1 MYHLCARWL
10 AATALLCGALPGLA
24 QGTLS
29 YRESSNGLQIPTLGS
44 GRTEIEFGDV
54 NGDGNVDIVSIG
66 DHGSPNIGTQEHGVM
81 VWFGDGAGNWSVFQ
95 NGNFGYGG
103 VALGDVNNDGF
114 MDVGYGMHHNY
125 SSNHFGDRLLGVAL
139 GNGTGKQW
147 RPWDRGV
154 ATNGENYG
162 MFGTDFADVNNDGF
176 LDLGS
181 TSFGCCSGVHVYLNH
196 HNGQWSQSFGF
207 LGGNGLDDF
216 LFADFNG
223 DGNADLATAN
233 SKGTAYLG
241 DGAGGFTLAD
251 GNLPPVPNLGRPGIS
266 AGDVNDDGRDD
277 LAFVNGSGGLEVWTM
292 VSNGAWLD
300 LSGSLPA
307 SGRFEATQIA
317 DMNLDGHGD
326 VVAFG
331 RGTVS
336 VYAGDGQGNWTLAA
350 SFSTPGRQGYAA
362 FRAGTDVD
370 HNGFPDIGIVA
381 AESGGKNRL
390 RVYVESSTAV
400 RPRIYPKAARGGTVL
415 VPGSVRRLE
424 WTAAIPPAAGATSVT
439 LEWSANGADGPWY
452 TIAEVLPNNGSYQ
465 WQVPMSLGDA
475 RQCYVRYR
483 LLIGGAE
490 VATATALRPYA
501 ARPGR

>member
-1 MYHLCARWL
+1 MPALCPRLL
-10 AATALLCGALPGLA
+10 AVAILWWAALPVFA
-24 QGTLS
+24 QGALS
-29 YRESSNGLQIPTLGS
+29 YRESSNGLQVPGLDA

-54 NGDGNVDIVSIG
+54 NGDGNVDLVSIG
-66 DHGSPNIGTQEHGVM
+66 DHGSPRINTQEHGVM
-81 VWFGDGAGNWSVFQ
+81 VWFGDGLGNWSLFQ

-103 VALGDVNNDGF
+103 VALGDVNNDGR

-139 GNGTGKQW
+139 GDGSGKKW
-147 RPWDRGV
+147 KPWDRGV
-154 ATNGENYG
+154 ATSGETYG

-181 TSFGCCSGVHVYLNH
+181 TSFGCCAGVHVYLNNH
-196 HNGQWSQSFGF
+196 DGTWAQSFGF

-223 DGNADLATAN
+223 DGNPDLATAN
-233 SKGTAYLG
+233 SKGTVYLG
-241 DGAGGFTLAD
+241 DGAGVFTLSD
-251 GNLPPVPNLGRPGIS
+251 GNLPHVPNLGRPGIS

-277 LAFVNGSGGLEVWTM
+277 LAFVNSSGGLAVWSM
-292 VSNGAWLD
+292 VANGVWQD
-300 LSGSLPA
+300 LSGSLPS

-336 VYAGDGQGNWTLAA
+336 VYTGDGQGNWTLAT
-350 SFSTPGRQGYAA
+350 SFATPGRQGYAA
-362 FRAGTDVD
+362 FRAGIDVD

-381 AESGGKNRL
+381 AESGGINHL
-390 RVYVESSTAV
+390 RVYVESSTPDQ
-400 RPRIYPKAARGGTVL
+400 PRIYPSTARGEAVL

-424 WTAAIPPAAGATSVT
+424 WTAAVPRGAGDATIA
-439 LEWSANGADGPWY
+439 LEWSADGANGPWQ
-452 TIAEVLPNNGSYQ
+452 TIAEAVPDNGSYQ
-465 WQVPMSLGDA
+465 WQVPRTLADA
-475 RQCYVRYR
+475 RQCYIRYR
-483 LLIGGAE
+483 LLIGGTE

-501 ARPGR
+501 VRPGR